1 MSAGDYTTARALR
14 KINDL
19 DVWRGNR
26 FEPVLR
32 DNPAA
37 REARIQAHMAR
48 IRSDPRWQEDRYR
61 RKATPGMV
69 LEIRERYLEHW
80 STLKRQRKT
89 AMQREIAREYRV
101 SALIVYRILAGRY
114 WRE

>member
-1 MSAGDYTTARALR
+1 VNFHTFIRNIRIIRPDSQRYTERLEHH
-14 KINDL
+14 L
-19 DVWRGNR
+19 DDP
-26 FEPVLR
+26 EL
-32 DNPAA
+32 

-69 LEIRERYLEHW
+69 DEIRERYLEHW